1 MTRYI
6 SNSNI
11 TVNDFK
17 EFYLQMKQPRSI
29 RRLHKELKEKFPS
42 RRVISLATAF
52 RHSQNEDWTGQAR
65 IVSSRVSEKILD
77 KTVNKQVKEYDQ
89 LTQRLED
96 TSNKALNKVLEAF
109 DKGIGDITRP
119 EQILSLV
126 KASVESIKMKNV
138 LLGQPAN
145 LTGHISYDNEDI
157 AKLKNHI
164 NELYQSINVDL
175 VKRQKQK
182 DLEQEEIEY
191 RNKKLN

>member
-17 EFYLQMKQPRSI
+17 ELYLQMKQPRSI

-145 LTGHISYDNEDI
+145 LTGHISYDNEDVQ
-157 AKLKNHI
+157 KLKSHI
-164 NELYQSINVDL
+164 NELYQSINMDL
-175 VKRQKQK
+175 MKRQSEKG
-182 DLEQEEIEY
+182 LEEIEI
-191 RNKKLN
+191 RKKKLN

>member
-1 MTRYI
+1 MNKSM

-11 TVNDFK
+11 SVDDFK
-17 EFYLQMKQPRSI
+17 KMYLEMKQPRSI
-29 RRLHKELKEKFPS
+29 RRLHKELKIKFPN
-42 RRVISLATAF
+42 RKVISLATAF
-52 RHSQNEDWTGQAR
+52 RHSQAEKWMEQGR
-65 IVSSRVSEKILD
+65 MVSSAVSEKILN
-77 KTVNKQVKEYDQ
+77 KTIDKQVKEYDQ

-109 DKGIGDITRP
+109 DKGLGDITKP

-157 AKLKNHI
+157 AKLKSHI
-164 NELYQSINVDL
+164 NELYQSINMDL
-175 VKRQKQK
+175 MKRQSEKG
-182 DLEQEEIEY
+182 LEEIEI
-191 RNKKLN
+191 RKKKLN

>member
-17 EFYLQMKQPRSI
+17 ELYLQMKQPRSI

-126 KASVESIKMKNV
+126 KASVENIKMKNV

-145 LTGHISYDNEDI
+145 LTGHI
-157 AKLKNHI
+157 
-164 NELYQSINVDL
+164 
-175 VKRQKQK
+175 
-182 DLEQEEIEY
+182 
-191 RNKKLN
+191 